1 MSPIQLG
8 VVDAYAEHNDIP
20 WEQAAT
26 LGTLDDYRTLIRS
39 IRSHLPEILHT
50 SEGLRAASHAIAKAY
65 MQEEPRGQA

>member
-1 MSPIQLG
+1 VSPIQLG
-8 VVDAYAEHNDIP
+8 VVDAYAEHHAIP

-26 LGTLDDYRTLIRS
+26 LGTLDDYRTLICSLR
-39 IRSHLPEILHT
+39 HTLPDLLHT